1 MRKQLLLCL
10 VFLGGCAPTIKANN
24 ELGGIIDLKV
34 GHRQNAGLSL
44 ADAECQKYG
53 KRARITNNDEWTG
66 QMRYECVK
74 P

>member
-1 MRKQLLLCL
+1 MRGMFLVGLLM
-10 VFLGGCAPTIKANN
+10 LGGCAPTIKANN

-34 GHRQNAGLSL
+34 GHRENAGLAL